1 MRFRFTI
8 RDLLL
13 LFVVIALAL
22 GWWVDHLR
30 IARLEKV
37 QWEYDDELCSA
48 SDLNHPLNEIT
59 LKRRGKEGWEICGII
74 DDGGSR
80 RVYFKRPQQ

>member
-13 LFVVIALAL
+13 VFVIIALAL
-22 GWWVDHLR
+22 GWWIDHLR
-30 IARLEKV
+30 IARLENLK
-37 QWEYDDELCSA
+37 WEYDNELCS
-48 SDLNHPLNEIT
+48 SLDLNHPLDENA

-74 DDGGSR
+74 DHDGSR
-80 RVYFKRPQQ
+80 WVYFKRPQQ